1 MHYTPV
7 QFRYVQQLLLVVGF
21 LMFSCNGNTQI
32 HNTWRGPDRD
42 GVYHETGLLTSW
54 PEDGPKMAW
63 AFEELGIGFSSPV
76 IANGK
81 IYVTGMEDEMGYVYI
96 LSMEG
101 KFIKKYPYG
110 EEEADNYP
118 GTRSTPNIIGNL
130 MYMATSKGKL
140 VCMDITNGNI
150 VWSKDLFS
158 DFDGSNIRWGLTENL
173 LIEGEV
179 IYVAPGGETNNVV
192 ALNRNT
198 GAQIWSSKGK
208 GERSAY
214 NSPLLINHN
223 GNRILVTMMGTHIL
237 GMRADDGTL
246 LWSYPYKNRHNIY
259 PNTPIYHDNSLF
271 LFSGYGKGSIR
282 LALNHDGSE
291 VTKLW
296 ENETF
301 DNQMGGVILHE
312 GYLYGS
318 GHRNRRWFAV
328 DWESGEI
335 KHESREID
343 KGTVIAADGM
353 LYAYTERGELALIKP
368 KQGSFEIVGTA
379 EVTLGSDQHW
389 AHLVIHDGIL
399 YVRHGNALMAYNI
412 RK

>member
-1 MHYTPV
+1 MHYTSLR
-7 QFRYVQQLLLVVGF
+7 FRFFPQLLFVVGF
-21 LMFSCNGNTQI
+21 LLISFNANTQI

-42 GVYHETGLLTSW
+42 GIYPETGLLTSW
-54 PEDGPKMAW
+54 PEGGPEMVW
-63 AFEELGIGFSSPV
+63 AYEELGKGFSSPV

-81 IYVTGMEDEMGYVYI
+81 IYVTGLEEEVGYVYI

-101 KFIKKYPYG
+101 KLIRKSPYG

-118 GTRSTPNIIGNL
+118 GTRSTPNIIGEL
-130 MYMATSKGKL
+130 MYIATSKGRL
-140 VCMDITNGNI
+140 LCLDLTTGTTIWTR
-150 VWSKDLFS
+150 DLFT

-173 LIEGEV
+173 LIEGDV
-179 IYVAPGGETNNVV
+179 IYVAPGGEKDNVV
-192 ALNRNT
+192 ALNRHT
-198 GAQIWSSKGK
+198 GALIWSGKGK
-208 GERSAY
+208 GELSAY
-214 NSPLLINHN
+214 CSPLLINHN
-223 GNRILVTMMGTHIL
+223 GNRILVTMMGTNIL

-282 LALNHDGSE
+282 LALNHDGTA
-291 VTKLW
+291 VTKVW

-318 GHRNRRWFAV
+318 GHNNRRWFVV
-328 DWESGEI
+328 DWVTGKI
-335 KHESREID
+335 THESREID
-343 KGTVIAADGM
+343 KGTVIAAEGL
-353 LYAYTERGELALIKP
+353 LYAYTERGELALIRP
-368 KQGSFEIVGTA
+368 LQGSFEIVGSAT
-379 EVTLGSDQHW
+379 VTLGSDQHW